1 MIFAKIQKKKRYA
14 TATAGTYRNSTFPYS
29 GKPAAGDPVSGRRL
43 SVRYFCVALHTQKKR
58 IMACCLQVE
67 NLTKSFGDLV
77 LFENISFAIEDGR
90 RVALVAK
97 NGTGKTTLLNII
109 AGREDHDGG
118 SVVPRRDLRIAYLEQ
133 SPVYPAEMTV
143 LEACFLSENPAL
155 KAIQADSVAA
165 EDPRLRTAGRD
176 PFGRTAQARGAG
188 QRADKRVGPADPRR
202 ADQPP
207 RHRYDR
213 VARRVSGGKRRGAA
227 DGDAR
232 PLLSGQGVQRH
243 PRNRGPAAIPLRGQ
257 LLLLSGEEAGA
268 RDGAGGP
275 AGERNE
281 SLPPRA
287 GVDAPP
293 AAGAGDEGP
302 VAHRRLSR
310 AGNAPAIDAQ
320 PRRSAARRQGVADR
334 DQDIR
339 SQGGRQTVRRAGAP
353 RQIQL
358 QLHPLRE
365 TGDRGRQRLR
375 EIDVPQTADGDRT
388 P

>member
-1 MIFAKIQKKKRYA
+1 MSSGGEPDQIVRRSGTLRKYIVCDRGRAARGPRRQERHRKNHAPEHHSGTRGSRRRQRRTPPRSEDRLPRTESGLSGGDDRAGSLLPLGESGAEGHRRIRTGDRRA
-14 TATAGTYRNSTFPYS
+14 VGRRIAGGHGPHGRARSVGLRTAG
-29 GKPAAGDPVSGRRL
+29 
-43 SVRYFCVALHTQKKR
+43 
-58 IMACCLQVE
+58 
-67 NLTKSFGDLV
+67 
-77 LFENISFAIEDGR
+77 
-90 RVALVAK
+90 
-97 NGTGKTTLLNII
+97 
-109 AGREDHDGG
+109 
-118 SVVPRRDLRIAYLEQ
+118 
-133 SPVYPAEMTV
+133 
-143 LEACFLSENPAL
+143 
-155 KAIQADSVAA
+155 QADSVAA